1 MINDV
6 VLLGLF
12 ESTNEDVPELD
23 AKSFGDAIPLNQP
36 ATPSLVPRFSTLQ
49 DLATRIADA
58 IEDFTGIGTEIIV
71 AYTKASDDS
80 PGSFIFDIAF
90 ENRWDAKLSFNSSVS
105 LGEIAEL
112 KIEEESFLSIS
123 GGFSLLSEFGVV
135 FAPDDDQSL
144 KLVGSL
150 KNLTDDCTANNSP
163 FKFDLAWRVGNGGKN
178 SSSITIDV
186 DDTSLCN
193 ATDNTVKN
201 DDNGVDIRVDIVDQA
216 LQAIPNLNQY
226 VMDVGLI
233 GLNALVITFDP
244 SVSYVALTQNFTY
257 NENIFGLKN
266 DTLTKQSFQFAV
278 GLTEVNA
285 DFQVEGNVEIGAKV
299 GPVEIDAS
307 IETDLAG
314 SLELSAGSKGVF
326 LPLNDWLSK
335 VKNITL
341 PENSDFGGAK
351 VTIDGSFAASTEALG
366 FTVGATGGLIEPFVL
381 NLTNQDD
388 VDNKVPKISLDVN
401 LPDIGDIKNLSFG
414 DVIKLLQVCEIG

>member
-12 ESTNEDVPELD
+12 NSTNEDVPELD

-36 ATPSLVPRFSTLQ
+36 ATPPLVPRFSTLQ

-112 KIEEESFLSIS
+112 NIEEESFLSIS

-150 KNLTDDCTANNSP
+150 KNLTDDCKTNNSP
-163 FKFDLAWRVGNGGKN
+163 FKFDLAWRVGNDGKN

-193 ATDNTVKN
+193 DTDNTVKN
-201 DDNGVDIRVDIVDQA
+201 DDNGVDIRVDIVEQA
-216 LQAIPNLNQY
+216 LRAIPNLNQY

-233 GLNALVITFDP
+233 GLNALVITFNS
-244 SVSYVALTQNFTY
+244 SVSRVALTQNFTY

-366 FTVGATGGLIEPFVL
+366 FTVAATGGLIEPFVL

-414 DVIKLLQVCEIG
+414 DVIKLLQVSEIG

>member
-12 ESTNEDVPELD
+12 NTTNEDVPELD

-36 ATPSLVPRFSTLQ
+36 VSPPLVPRFSTLQ
-49 DLATRIADA
+49 DLANRIGNA

-71 AYTKASDDS
+71 AYTKASDES

-90 ENRWDAKLSFNSSVS
+90 ENSWDAKLSFNSSVS

-112 KIEEESFLSIS
+112 NIEEESFLSIS

-150 KNLTDDCTANNSP
+150 KNLTDDCTDSS
-163 FKFDLAWRVGNGGKN
+163 FEFDLAWRDGNGDNN
-178 SSSITIDV
+178 SSSITINV

-193 ATDNTVKN
+193 DTDNTVKN
-201 DDNGVDIRVDIVDQA
+201 DDSGVDIRVEIVEQA
-216 LQAIPNLNQY
+216 LRAIPNLNQY

-244 SVSYVALTQNFTY
+244 SVSRVALTQNFTY

-299 GPVEIDAS
+299 GPVEIDAA

-366 FTVGATGGLIEPFVL
+366 FTVAATGGLTEPFVL